1 MTRGRSGDGIPE
13 TPPERGSPTWYL
25 KQHKTTKRP
34 VPCERCG
41 QNAYYDHKDFGML
54 CAPHLLDLVN
64 IGGMAFS
71 WNDYPEMWERT
82 ERLLNRPKPS
92 TGVNNTEQQLE
103 IEPAKTKSKLDG
115 SQTQENI

>member
-1 MTRGRSGDGIPE
+1 MTRGRKGDGIPE

-25 KQHKTTKRP
+25 NKHKTTKRP

-64 IGGMAFS
+64 IGGSAFS

-82 ERLLNRPKPS
+82 ERLLARPKPS
-92 TGVNNTEQQLE
+92 TTVKNTDVVQPN
-103 IEPAKTKSKLDG
+103 PADKPKKSDG
-115 SQTQENI
+115 